1 MLSDLSDLSDLL
13 DLDAPRFVGSL
24 WREGRDPPDQL
35 VLAAESDPLRSGR
48 GVQLE
53 VLRDAALKPGA
64 PDGRLDGVEDGGGE
78 EERRFPHSFT
88 GVDSPG
94 VAHTAQ

>member
-1 MLSDLSDLSDLL
+1 MKFSRPQLS

-24 WREGRDPPDQL
+24 RREGRDPPDQL
-35 VLAAESDPLRSGR
+35 VLAAESDPLRGGR

-53 VLRDAALKPGA
+53 VLGDAALLAGA
-64 PDGRLDGVEDGGGE
+64 PDGRLDGVEDGGRQK
-78 EERRFPHSFT
+78 ERRFTHSFA
-88 GVDSPG
+88 GVDRPG